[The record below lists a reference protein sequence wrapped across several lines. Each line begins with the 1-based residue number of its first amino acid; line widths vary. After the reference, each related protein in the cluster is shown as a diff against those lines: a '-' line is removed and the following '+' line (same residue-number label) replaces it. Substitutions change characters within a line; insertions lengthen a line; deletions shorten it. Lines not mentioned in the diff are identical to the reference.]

1 MGSDLH
7 FLVVDG
13 YSKEGRAG
21 LEAGGATTAGM
32 LYRQML
38 EHHSPGC
45 TVDIL
50 YPADPGVSL
59 PAGTALESYDGLA
72 WTGSSLTVWK
82 ETDPDVL
89 PQLELAKEAFRQQ
102 VPSFGSCWAAQI
114 GIVAA
119 GGRCVAHPFGREMG
133 IARKI
138 ELTSEGRAHPLYMG
152 KTTVFDAFI
161 SHDDEITHLPPGALC
176 LASNSYTRVQAVS
189 ITHQGGVMWA
199 IQYHPE
205 YDLHQL
211 ARLMHCRTEKL
222 ITLGFFQ
229 DQPDAARYIQRLES
243 LHQSPDRKDLAWQL
257 GVDADVMNPDVRQI
271 EVRNWIDHLVI
282 PNRKK

>member
-1 MGSDLH
+1 MNFDLN
-7 FLVVDG
+7 FLVIDG
-13 YSKEGRAG
+13 YNKEGRAG
-21 LEAGGATTAGM
+21 LVAGGATTAGR

-38 EHHSPGC
+38 ERHAPGC

-50 YPADPGVSL
+50 YPADPGVAL
-59 PAGTALESYDGLA
+59 PAGAALESYDGLA
-72 WTGSSLTVWK
+72 WTGSSLTIWK
-82 ETDPDVL
+82 DTDPDVL
-89 PQLELAKEAFRQQ
+89 PQLELAKEAFRRQ

-119 GGRCVAHPFGREMG
+119 GGRCAAHPFGREMG

-138 ELTSEGRAHPLYMG
+138 ELTIEGRAHPLYTG

-161 SHDDEITHLPPGALC
+161 SHDDEITDLPPGALC

-205 YDLHQL
+205 YDLHEL

-222 ITLGFFQ
+222 IKLGFFENSV
-229 DQPDAARYIQRLES
+229 DAVSYIQRLEL

-257 GVDADVMNPDVRQI
+257 GIDADVIDPDVRQM
-271 EVRNWIDHLVI
+271 EVRNWINHLVI
-282 PNRKK
+282 PNLKN

>member
-21 LEAGGATTAGM
+21 LEAGGATTAGV

-50 YPADPGVSL
+50 YPTDPGVSL

-82 ETDPDVL
+82 DADPDVL
-89 PQLELAKEAFRQQ
+89 PQIELAKEAFRQQ

-138 ELTSEGRAHPLYMG
+138 ELTVEGRAHPLYTG
-152 KTTVFDAFI
+152 KSTVFDAFI
-161 SHDDEITHLPPGALC
+161 SHD
-176 LASNSYTRVQAVS
+176 V
-189 ITHQGGVMWA
+189 
-199 IQYHPE
+199 
-205 YDLHQL
+205 
-211 ARLMHCRTEKL
+211 
-222 ITLGFFQ
+222 
-229 DQPDAARYIQRLES
+229 
-243 LHQSPDRKDLAWQL
+243 
-257 GVDADVMNPDVRQI
+257 
-271 EVRNWIDHLVI
+271 
-282 PNRKK
+282 

>member
-1 MGSDLH
+1 M
-7 FLVVDG
+7 VTA
-13 YSKEGRAG
+13 KKAG
-21 LEAGGATTAGM
+21 QGWRPGEQRLPACFTA
-32 LYRQML
+32 RCL

-222 ITLGFFQ
+222 IGLGFFQ
-229 DQPDAARYIQRLES
+229 DQQDAARYIQRLES

-282 PNRKK
+282 PNRNN

>member
-1 MGSDLH
+1 MATAR
-7 FLVVDG
+7 
-13 YSKEGRAG
+13 RAG
-21 LEAGGATTAGM
+21 QGWRPAG
-32 LYRQML
+32 RQ
-38 EHHSPGC
+38 
-45 TVDIL
+45 
-50 YPADPGVSL
+50 L
-59 PAGTALESYDGLA
+59 PACSTARCSSTIAPAVLSIFFTRRIRGFRYLSA
-72 WTGSSLTVWK
+72 PLWNLTTGSRGPDPVLTVWK
-82 ETDPDVL
+82 EADSNVL

-138 ELTSEGRAHPLYMG
+138 ELTAEGRAHPLYIG

-176 LASNSYTRVQAVS
+176 LASNRYTRVQAVS

-205 YDLHQL
+205 YDLHEL

-222 ITLGFFQ
+222 IELGFFQ
-229 DQPDAARYIQRLES
+229 NQPDAVRYIQRLES

-257 GVDADVMNPDVRQI
+257 GIDADVMNPDARQI

-282 PNRKK
+282 PNRNN

>member
-82 ETDPDVL
+82 ETDPDL
-89 PQLELAKEAFRQQ
+89 
-102 VPSFGSCWAAQI
+102 S
-114 GIVAA
+114 
-119 GGRCVAHPFGREMG
+119 
-133 IARKI
+133 
-138 ELTSEGRAHPLYMG
+138 
-152 KTTVFDAFI
+152 
-161 SHDDEITHLPPGALC
+161 
-176 LASNSYTRVQAVS
+176 
-189 ITHQGGVMWA
+189 
-199 IQYHPE
+199 
-205 YDLHQL
+205 
-211 ARLMHCRTEKL
+211 L
-222 ITLGFFQ
+222 IH
-229 DQPDAARYIQRLES
+229 I
-243 LHQSPDRKDLAWQL
+243 
-257 GVDADVMNPDVRQI
+257 
-271 EVRNWIDHLVI
+271 
-282 PNRKK
+282 

>member
-1 MGSDLH
+1 MASDLH

-13 YSKEGRAG
+13 YNKEGRTE
-21 LEAGGATTAGM
+21 LTAGGASTAGA

-38 EHHSPGC
+38 QRHSPGC

-50 YPADPGVSL
+50 YPSDPGVSL
-59 PAGTALESYDGLA
+59 PVGTAVESYDGLA

-82 ETDPDVL
+82 EADPDVL
-89 PQLELAKEAFRQQ
+89 PQLELAKEAFRRQ

-138 ELTSEGRAHPLYMG
+138 ELTVDGRAHPLYTG
-152 KTTVFDAFI
+152 KKSVFDAFI

-199 IQYHPE
+199 VQYHPE
-205 YDLHQL
+205 YDLHEL

-222 ITLGFFQ
+222 IELGFFRSLS
-229 DQPDAARYIQRLES
+229 DAANYIQRLEL
-243 LHQSPDRKDLAWQL
+243 LHQSPERKDLAWQL
-257 GVDADVMNPDVRQI
+257 GIDLDVINPDVREI
-271 EVRNWIDHLVI
+271 EVRNWIRHLVI
-282 PNRKK
+282 PNRKD